1 MSSLL
6 PSALSGGRLLAA
18 PVLALSA
25 WLGYDPVLLFWLILG
40 AALSDY
46 LDGLAARRLHMST
59 FGGKVLDF
67 LADKMFL
74 TVALLVLMKQGRI
87 EPLAATVLIS
97 YHLLVLAAMTVVSWG
112 TGRPVV
118 VIPTS
123 EKLVVALSFATAA
136 ASAGEAAFPGK
147 GVFSALADT
156 ACIIAVCSVVFGSI
170 GYLRLIRRVL
180 ARYSR

>member
-1 MSSLL
+1 MRGLL
-6 PSALSGGRLLAA
+6 PSILSGGRLAAA
-18 PVLALSA
+18 PACALSA
-25 WLGYDPVLLFWLILG
+25 WLGYDPVILFWLTLA

-46 LDGLAARRLHMST
+46 LDGLAARRLHMAT

-74 TVALLVLMKQGRI
+74 AVVLLVLMKQGRI
-87 EPLAATVLIS
+87 EPLAASVLVS

-136 ASAGEAAFPGK
+136 AATGEAAFPGK
-147 GVFSALADT
+147 GVFSALSDT
-156 ACIIAVCSVVFGSI
+156 ACILAVCSVFFGAV

-180 ARYSR
+180 ARLSR